1 MQNLVNSMNGIL
13 WSNYMIYLCLGTGLF
28 LTLGTRFVQVR
39 HIKNMVKLV
48 LNRETSE
55 QGISSFQAFMIALS
69 GRVGT
74 GNIVGVATAIA
85 AGGPGA
91 VFWMWILA
99 ILGAATS
106 FAECT
111 LAQVYKEEK
120 FEQYRGGPAY
130 YIKHGMKIK
139 WLSTLF
145 AVVAS
150 VALIVLMPGVSSN
163 AISSGLH
170 NAFGISKLASG
181 IVMTAGI
188 GYIIFGGVRRIGR
201 TAEILVPI
209 MAILY
214 LGVGLVIIIVNIGQ
228 LGEVFGL
235 IFASA
240 FGRGPIFGGIVGTA
254 ISMGVKRGIY
264 SSEAGMGTA
273 AHHAGAAEVSHPAKQ
288 GLVQAFSVYIDT
300 LMVCTATA
308 LMILLTDAY
317 NVIAPG
323 GGFLVNNL
331 GNVEVGAMFTQKA
344 VETLSPGFG
353 SAFVAISLV
362 LFAFTSSFAGYY
374 IGETNVAFLL
384 KGKNNKKVFTGIKV
398 IYMCMLLYSSVN
410 STTLVW
416 SISDMGVGMMVWL
429 NLIAI
434 LALSKVVFT
443 TLKDYDS
450 QIKQGI
456 DPVFD
461 PKKLG
466 IETTGVW
473 DQKKKET
480 EKTA

>member
-1 MQNLVNSMNGIL
+1 MQNLVNSINGVL

-28 LTLGTRFVQVR
+28 LTLGSRLLQVR

-48 LNRETSE
+48 LNRESSE
-55 QGISSFQAFMIALS
+55 RGISSFQAFMIALS

-99 ILGAATS
+99 ILGAATA

-111 LAQVYKEEK
+111 LAQVFKEEK
-120 FEQYRGGPAY
+120 FDQYRGGPAY
-130 YIKHGMKIK
+130 YIKHGLKIK

-145 AVVAS
+145 AVVAA

-170 NAFGISKLASG
+170 NAFGINKLISG
-181 IVMTAGI
+181 IIMTAGI

-214 LGVGLVIIIVNIGQ
+214 IGVAILVIVVNISSVPA
-228 LGEVFGL
+228 VFKL

-240 FGRGPIFGGIVGTA
+240 FGKGPVFGGIVGSA

-308 LMILLTDAY
+308 LMILLTNAY
-317 NVIAPG
+317 NVIAPD
-323 GGFLVNNL
+323 GGFIVNHL
-331 GNVEVGAMFTQKA
+331 GDVEVGAMFTQKA

-374 IGETNVAFLL
+374 IGETNVAFLV
-384 KGKNNKKVFTGIKV
+384 KGEKNKWIFTAIKV
-398 IYMCMLLYSSVN
+398 IYLFMLLYSSVN

-429 NLIAI
+429 NLVSV
-434 LALSKVVFT
+434 LVLSGVVFK
-443 TLKDYDS
+443 TLRDYED
-450 QIKQGI
+450 QMKQGL

-466 IETTGVW
+466 INTTDVW
-473 DQKKKET
+473 NRDKKKMEET
-480 EKTA
+480 A

>member
-1 MQNLVNSMNGIL
+1 MQNFVNSMNGIL

-120 FEQYRGGPAY
+120 FEEYRGGPAY

-145 AVVAS
+145 AVVAA
-150 VALIVLMPGVSSN
+150 VALLVLMPGVSSN

-170 NAFGISKLASG
+170 NAFGISKLVSG
-181 IVMTAGI
+181 IMMTAGI

-214 LGVGLVIIIVNIGQ
+214 LGVGLVVIIVNIGQ

-240 FGRGPIFGGIVGTA
+240 FGKGPIFGGIVGTA

-331 GNVEVGAMFTQKA
+331 GSVEVGAMFTQKA

-384 KGKNNKKVFTGIKV
+384 KGKNNKKVFTAIKI
-398 IYMCMLLYSSVN
+398 IYMFMLLYSSVN

-450 QIKQGI
+450 QMKQGI

-473 DQKKKET
+473 DQEKKGSD
-480 EKTA
+480 KTA